1 MAQNKTCPKCSSTL
15 KKLSADMADYTVY
28 GCEPCD
34 AVFVVGPEGEL
45 IPTDATINQYQSGE
59 VRFFPA
65 HMFMG

>member
-1 MAQNKTCPKCSSTL
+1 
-15 KKLSADMADYTVY
+15 MADYTVY